1 MARVVGERTIRPAWT
16 YGGLKRHKKKGWH
29 SFHCDQGH
37 FGEPGQ
43 NCPVC
48 DMFKGIAR
56 PLPRHT
62 EGKPREHRPGYLWY
76 LDLIEF
82 RYRSEEGCKW
92 LMVLTDAATQYYQLI
107 PLYWKSDAAYEL
119 RRWIRTMRA
128 HPSYVGF
135 DLYGI
140 ISAIHTD
147 NESVWAEECTNFTEI
162 IEAEGGLD
170 MIYSDPGEHARE
182 NSRAEGANKIIEA
195 GIQSLL
201 YEKNLPPSWWQR
213 AANDVQF
220 LGNRHPPY
228 SLDAN
233 VPLDGDMASPIER
246 MFLGYVS
253 HHQVYREIDCFVA
266 VGTLAMCHVK
276 KVKGSDLEPKVRW
289 AVAIGQR
296 GKVTRWMCPFTKA
309 RFKNR
314 SFRAITLRQGLNFS
328 QFLGWGEISPSA
340 QSKLLPQDLR
350 EEWRWELPATDPRRK
365 GLWEL
370 PAMRPSLIAEGPPPV
385 KELMTLMADSDEPHD
400 EEVIIRAERSVGDK
414 DLCEFFHD

>member
-1 MARVVGERTIRPAWT
+1 M
-16 YGGLKRHKKKGWH
+16 
-29 SFHCDQGH
+29 
-37 FGEPGQ
+37 
-43 NCPVC
+43 
-48 DMFKGIAR
+48 
-56 PLPRHT
+56 
-62 EGKPREHRPGYLWY
+62 
-76 LDLIEF
+76 
-82 RYRSEEGCKW
+82 
-92 LMVLTDAATQYYQLI
+92 
-107 PLYWKSDAAYEL
+107 
-119 RRWIRTMRA
+119 
-128 HPSYVGF
+128 
-135 DLYGI
+135 

-296 GKVTRWMCPFTKA
+296 GKVTRWFNHC
-309 RFKNR
+309 
-314 SFRAITLRQGLNFS
+314 
-328 QFLGWGEISPSA
+328 
-340 QSKLLPQDLR
+340 
-350 EEWRWELPATDPRRK
+350 
-365 GLWEL
+365 
-370 PAMRPSLIAEGPPPV
+370 
-385 KELMTLMADSDEPHD
+385 
-400 EEVIIRAERSVGDK
+400 
-414 DLCEFFHD
+414 